1 MLSLKLVR
9 SLVLRGTIDHP
20 FHKNNKSTHDSDD
33 EEEHHH
39 HPCLIFLPT
48 RETIHETYKLAI
60 IARDM
65 GLNFSPDP
73 SLSNIIFSFPSSP
86 NKPIISLPFPFLS
99 SAPLPHL
106 RRIVRFSRGLF
117 KLASRRP
124 GPNICHSRSLSLFS
138 RVTRQCIEDVD
149 AFSRVLT
156 SSGWSLFKANNNRC
170 ASDSGSSSSSA
181 SWSSSSSNGVDVE
194 YYVFRKVEANRVR
207 VGLWKSKAGDG
218 DFDRVREL
226 RLPGLD
232 FRNAPLK
239 VLHYVLLMTDDLFY
253 LA

>member
-9 SLVLRGTIDHP
+9 SLVLKETIHDP
-20 FHKNNKSTHDSDD
+20 FHFYEKPRGN
-33 EEEHHH
+33 EEGRH

-48 RETIHETYKLAI
+48 REIIYETYKLAI

-65 GLNFSPDP
+65 GMNFSPDP
-73 SLSNIIFSFPSSP
+73 SLSNIVFSFPSSP
-86 NKPIISLPFPFLS
+86 NKPFISLPFPSLS
-99 SAPLPHL
+99 SAPIFHL
-106 RRIVRFSRGLF
+106 RRFVRFSKGLF

-124 GPNICHSRSLSLFS
+124 GQNIRRSNSLSLFS
-138 RVTRQCIEDVD
+138 RVTRHRVDDID

-156 SSGWSLFKANNNRC
+156 SNSWSLFKANNNGSRI
-170 ASDSGSSSSSA
+170 ASDNSNSSSASSSSS
-181 SWSSSSSNGVDVE
+181 SSSGDEVG
-194 YYVFRKVEANRVR
+194 YYVFRKVEASRVR
-207 VGLWKSKAGDG
+207 VEFSKSSNGVDG
-218 DFDRVREL
+218 DFGRFREL